1 MVEETS
7 EVDLFALGQTYFNK
21 FLKEFAAYGI
31 QADPGLELRKGSGFL
46 CYYSLEER
54 QIYLSVPDLSSP
66 VGKLQALF
74 LRSLLACESNEEMLR
89 FLRLFIPHVIA
100 HEMAHHFRHR
110 YGLFSDSLWYEEQ
123 IANKLAV
130 AVVKHR
136 LTPEEKTYAKQ
147 FLQRAIEVLS
157 AKMEAKNIA
166 IDSYYSV
173 LDALD
178 VSGQIKTADFEN
190 IELIESLFSV
200 NAEEILK
207 DSGQL
212 SDEVL
217 ERLEQRDNLIEAIDE
232 QYASDQ
238 IKYIYYHLGWL
249 HLDLTSRETEYVDEF
264 ARHYLNIAPELLP
277 VIQADQNPDDEAIRA
292 CFKAHQELQAYSE
305 VAARYFYKRYRSL
318 LLNQLETANLQVHA
332 HTERLKREARLIL
345 ENWSEN
351 VSDTLDYLAQLAPPT
366 LRPLFPHLMANWLD
380 SRFDIAA
387 HLPTETDRR
396 LWLHVIQKSSDP
408 AAANMLHR
416 LALLDQTDIY
426 RPLPAEV
433 MLKLAHRFC
442 QVKYNAGDTV
452 IWQNERNDDVYF
464 LIKGELEVLVTETG
478 QVKQVGVI
486 KTGEMFGEIAFFT
499 EDPRYATVRAAKPAK
514 CFVLTDADLQ
524 LFAYQHP
531 TILMQMAGALAKRL
545 ADAYQ
550 TSRRETV

>member
-1 MVEETS
+1 MS
-7 EVDLFALGQTYFNK
+7 EADLQIDLFALGQEYFNK
-21 FLKEFAAYGI
+21 FLQEFAQYGI
-31 QADPGLELRKGSGFL
+31 KADPDLALHQGSGLL
-46 CYYSLEER
+46 CYYSLQER
-54 QIYLSVPDLSSP
+54 QIYLSVPDFKAP
-66 VGKLQALF
+66 TGKLQALF
-74 LRSLLACESNEEMLR
+74 LRSLLGCDTNEEMMH
-89 FLRLFIPHVIA
+89 FLRLFIPYIIA

-123 IANKLAV
+123 IASKLAV

-136 LTPEEKTYAKQ
+136 LTPPQKNYAQQ
-147 FLQRAIEVLS
+147 FLQRAIERLA

-173 LDALD
+173 LHALD
-178 VSGQIKTADFEN
+178 ASGQIKTADFEN
-190 IELIESLFSV
+190 IELIQSLFSV
-200 NAEEILK
+200 KAEEILK

-212 SDEVL
+212 SDEFIH
-217 ERLEQRDNLIEAIDE
+217 RLEQRDNLIEDIDE
-232 QYASDQ
+232 QYAADQ

-249 HLDLTSRETEYVDEF
+249 HLDLTSRETEYIDGF
-264 ARHYLNIAPELLP
+264 ARNYLNITPELLST
-277 VIQADQNPDDEAIRA
+277 IQADQNPDDVAIQA
-292 CFKAHQELQAYSE
+292 CFKAYQEVQAVSD

-318 LLNQLETANLQVHA
+318 LLNRLQATDLQIHA

-351 VSDTLDYLAQLAPPT
+351 VSDTLDYLSQLAPPA
-366 LRPLFPHLMANWLD
+366 LRPLFPHLIAKRLAP
-380 SRFDIAA
+380 RFDITT

-396 LWLHVIQKSSDP
+396 LWLHLVQHTGDL

-416 LALLDQTDIY
+416 LSLLDQTDIY

-433 MLKLAHRFC
+433 MLELTHRFY
-442 QVKYNAGDTV
+442 QVKYNPGDTV
-452 IWQNERNDDVYF
+452 IWQHERNDDVFF
-464 LIKGELEVLVTETG
+464 LIEGELQVLVTEEN
-478 QVKQVGVI
+478 QDKQVGLI
-486 KTGEMFGEIAFFT
+486 KSGEMFGEIAFFT
-499 EDPRYATVRAAKPAK
+499 EDPRYATVRATQPAE

-545 ADAYQ
+545 ADAYR